1 VVTKRDISQQ
11 AKCIC
16 GSLEPPPG
24 SSLESVKADVLAHL
38 QATARTVQPLAEM
51 FAMNPNRSRDFT
63 FDAVGLHIDASRQ
76 RINSELWAQLLE
88 VAKAIN
94 LTAKFAEMT
103 TGVAVNA
110 TEGRAALHTALRAD
124 ASSSSEATW
133 AALELER
140 AMDCAQQLRTNPDI
154 HAVVNIGIGGSD
166 LGPAM
171 ATRALRTFCNGPIVR
186 YVSNIDGADL
196 DNALRDLQPRHTA
209 FIVSSKTFTT
219 SETMHNAARARE
231 WMTRGGV
238 SWTEHF
244 FASTARPSVAMEW
257 GINPKHCFEFKEWV
271 GGRYSI
277 SSVIG
282 LPLMCAIGADA
293 FKDVLVGMREM
304 DEHVGS
310 SDVDQNLAAIHAL
323 VWIANAVVHEYPTIA
338 VVPYSHDLARLP
350 AYLQQLVM
358 ESNGKSVSLDGLSV
372 STSTSP
378 VVWGEPGT
386 NGQHAFF
393 QMLHQGTQV
402 VPVEFVGTVAPLG
415 TDPVAHDILIA
426 NMLAQAE
433 ALAAGDTNENSHKN
447 FPGNR
452 PSTVIMLDELTPHSL
467 GALLALYEHS
477 TVFQGWILGVNSFDQ
492 FGVELGKTIAG
503 SVLASMNDAN
513 TSSGLT
519 LTHPLLDWYLQK
531 RKNNSS

>member
-1 VVTKRDISQQ
+1 
-11 AKCIC
+11 
-16 GSLEPPPG
+16 
-24 SSLESVKADVLAHL
+24 
-38 QATARTVQPLAEM
+38 
-51 FAMNPNRSRDFT
+51 
-63 FDAVGLHIDASRQ
+63 
-76 RINSELWAQLLE
+76 
-88 VAKAIN
+88 
-94 LTAKFAEMT
+94 
-103 TGVAVNA
+103 
-110 TEGRAALHTALRAD
+110 
-124 ASSSSEATW
+124 
-133 AALELER
+133 
-140 AMDCAQQLRTNPDI
+140 
-154 HAVVNIGIGGSD
+154 
-166 LGPAM
+166 
-171 ATRALRTFCNGPIVR
+171 
-186 YVSNIDGADL
+186 
-196 DNALRDLQPRHTA
+196 
-209 FIVSSKTFTT
+209 
-219 SETMHNAARARE
+219 
-231 WMTRGGV
+231 
-238 SWTEHF
+238 
-244 FASTARPSVAMEW
+244 MEW
-257 GINPKHCFEFKEWV
+257 GINPQHCFEFKEWV

-323 VWIANAVVHEYPTIA
+323 VWIANAVVHEYPTVA